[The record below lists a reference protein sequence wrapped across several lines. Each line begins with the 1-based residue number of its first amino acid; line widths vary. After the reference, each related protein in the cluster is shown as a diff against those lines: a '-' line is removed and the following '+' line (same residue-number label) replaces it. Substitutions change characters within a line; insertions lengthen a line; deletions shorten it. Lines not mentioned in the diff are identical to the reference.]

1 MIKRTAY
8 IFDVD
13 GTLANVNEFR
23 HHVTNGN
30 RNFDAFHS
38 ESIDAP
44 AHDHVVRM
52 VWTALNQGHEVLV
65 VTARM
70 EKWRKQTSMWL
81 AINDIPS
88 HALFMRGNDDHRKD
102 YLVKK
107 DILDRIQ
114 KSWTVVHAV
123 DDNPAVIQLWE
134 ENGIPTTIIEGWVDN

>member
-1 MIKRTAY
+1 
-8 IFDVD
+8 
-13 GTLANVNEFR
+13 LANVEAYR
-23 HHVTNGN
+23 HHVTGGN

-44 AHDHVVRM
+44 AHDHVVMMLR
-52 VWTALNQGHEVLV
+52 TALNHGHDILV

-88 HALFMRGNDDHRKD
+88 DALFMRGDDDHRKD

-114 KSWTVVHAV
+114 KHWTVVHAV
-123 DDNPAVIQLWE
+123 DDNPAVIQLWVD
-134 ENGIPTTIIEGWVDN
+134 NGIPTTIIEGWVDE